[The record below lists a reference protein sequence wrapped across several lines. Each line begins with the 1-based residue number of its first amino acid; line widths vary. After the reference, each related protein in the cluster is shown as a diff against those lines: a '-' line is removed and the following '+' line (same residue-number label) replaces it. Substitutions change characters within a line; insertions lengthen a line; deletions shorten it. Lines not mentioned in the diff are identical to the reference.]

1 MALVK
6 VTVKCPHCKV
16 DHEEYD
22 ATQYDD
28 KEKYLAYW
36 NIPFN
41 TPEAEEA
48 WKQKQEMTP
57 KEAPMVM
64 PDIEGHISMA
74 DGTWVSSR
82 SKHREN
88 LKRNNCIELGN
99 DVPTQQKTHEF
110 SRKDHEARKR
120 EIAEITYSKLNYR

>member
-6 VTVKCPHCKV
+6 ITVKCPHCKV
-16 DHEEYD
+16 DHEEFD

-41 TPEAEEA
+41 TPQAEEA
-48 WKQKQEMTP
+48 WQAKLNMTP

-64 PDIEGHISMA
+64 PDIAGHISMA
-74 DGTWVSSR
+74 DGSWVGSR
-82 SKHREN
+82 SSHREN

-99 DVPTQQKTHEF
+99 DVPTQQKSHEF
-110 SRKDHEARKR
+110 SRKEHQARKQQ
-120 EIAEITYSKLNYR
+120 IAEIAYSKLNYK

>member
-6 VTVKCPHCKV
+6 KTVTCIHCKV

-28 KEKYLAYW
+28 KENYLAYW

-48 WKQKQEMTP
+48 WQAKLNMTP

-74 DGTWVSSR
+74 DGQWVGSR
-82 SKHREN
+82 SSHREN

-99 DVPTQQKTHEF
+99 DVPTQQKRHEF
-110 SRKDHEARKR
+110 TRAEHEARKR
-120 EIAEITYSKLNYR
+120 QIAEVAYAKLR

>member
-1 MALVK
+1 MALIK

-36 NIPFN
+36 NIPFES
-41 TPEAEEA
+41 PEAEEA
-48 WKQKQEMTP
+48 WQAKLNMTP

-99 DVPTQQKTHEF
+99 DVPTQQKVHEF
-110 SRKDHEARKR
+110 SRKEQQERKR
-120 EIAEITYSKLNYR
+120 QIAEIAYSKLNYR

>member
-6 VTVKCPHCKV
+6 ITVKCPHCKV
-16 DHEEYD
+16 DHEEFD

-41 TPEAEEA
+41 TPQAEEA
-48 WKQKQEMTP
+48 WQAKLNMTP

-64 PDIEGHISMA
+64 PDIAGHISMA
-74 DGTWVSSR
+74 DGSWVGSR
-82 SKHREN
+82 SSHREN

-99 DVPTQQKTHEF
+99 DVPTHQKSHEF
-110 SRKDHEARKR
+110 SRKEHQARKQQ
-120 EIAEITYSKLNYR
+120 IAEIAYSKLNYK

>member
-36 NIPFN
+36 NIPFD
-41 TPEAEEA
+41 TPQAEEA

-74 DGTWVSSR
+74 DGQWVSSR

-99 DVPTQQKTHEF
+99 DVPTQQKSHEF
-110 SRKDHEARKR
+110 SRKEHQERKR
-120 EIAEITYSKLNYR
+120 QIAEIAYSKLNYR

>member
-6 VTVKCPHCKV
+6 KTVTCVHCKV

-22 ATQYDD
+22 STQFDD
-28 KEKYLAYW
+28 REKYLAYW
-36 NIPFN
+36 NLPLEG
-41 TPEAEEA
+41 PEAEEA
-48 WKQKQEMTP
+48 WKQKLEMTP
-57 KEAPMVM
+57 KEAPMVV
-64 PDIEGHISMA
+64 PDIAGHISMA

-99 DVPTQQKTHEF
+99 DVPTQQKTHEL
-110 SRKDHEARKR
+110 SKKQHQERKQQ
-120 EIAEITYSKLNYR
+120 IAEIAYSKLNYR

>member
-22 ATQYDD
+22 QNQYNDR
-28 KEKYLAYW
+28 EKYLAYW
-36 NIPFN
+36 NLPFEG
-41 TPEAEEA
+41 PEADAA
-48 WKQKQEMTP
+48 WSEKESMTFR
-57 KEAPMVM
+57 EAPMVM
-64 PDIEGHISMA
+64 PDIDGHISMA
-74 DGTWVSSR
+74 DGSWVSSR

-99 DVPTQQKTHEF
+99 DVPAQQKKHEL
-110 SRKDHEARKR
+110 STKEREHLKR
-120 EIAEITYSKLNYR
+120 TIAEVTHAKLR

>member
-36 NIPFN
+36 NIPFEG
-41 TPEAEEA
+41 PEAEEA
-48 WKQKQEMTP
+48 WQAKLEMTP

-99 DVPTQQKTHEF
+99 DVPTQQKVHEF
-110 SRKDHEARKR
+110 SRKEQQERKR
-120 EIAEITYSKLNYR
+120 QIAEIAYSKLNYR

>member
-6 VTVKCPHCKV
+6 ITVTCNHCKV

-48 WKQKQEMTP
+48 WQAKLNMTP

-64 PDIEGHISMA
+64 SDIPGHISMA
-74 DGTWVSSR
+74 DGTWVDSR

-88 LKRNNCIELGN
+88 LKRNGCIELGN
-99 DVPTQQKTHEF
+99 DVPMQQKKPEM
-110 SRKDHEARKR
+110 SRQSQEARKR
-120 EIAEITYSKLNYR
+120 QIAELAYAKLR

>member
-36 NIPFN
+36 NIPFES
-41 TPEAEEA
+41 PEAEEA
-48 WKQKQEMTP
+48 WQAKLNMTP
-57 KEAPMVM
+57 KEAPMVI
-64 PDIEGHISMA
+64 PDIQGHISMA

-99 DVPTQQKTHEF
+99 DVPTQQKVHEF
-110 SRKDHEARKR
+110 SRKEQQERKR
-120 EIAEITYSKLNYR
+120 QIAEIAYSKLNYR

>member
-36 NIPFN
+36 NIPFES
-41 TPEAEEA
+41 PEAEEA
-48 WKQKQEMTP
+48 WQAKLNMTP

-64 PDIEGHISMA
+64 SDIEGHISMA

-99 DVPTQQKTHEF
+99 DVPTQQKVHEF
-110 SRKDHEARKR
+110 SRKEQQERKR
-120 EIAEITYSKLNYR
+120 QIAEIAYSKLNYR